1 MTELEWLK
9 QQSGYTDE
17 DLKSFESVMGSA
29 KFVTMLQKI
38 HQSSEQALKDKQDA
52 EQARLDFENR
62 YNNEFIPEMRKVT
75 GDALQAQGEAARLK
89 AQLDKA
95 REYGIVPEPEKSA
108 ADPNPA
114 PVRAPGS
121 PDPNS
126 VTRDDFGRLAMA
138 QGRSIVE
145 LQDIN
150 ADHFRLFG
158 SPLGNTQEILDE
170 MQRQHTLGNRNY
182 SLRQAWESKYDVA
195 KKRDEL
201 KLSDQKKHDDEVRA
215 AAVKEERERRGANPN
230 VHSGVPSR
238 FSTYK
243 PSDSNAE
250 PWKAPR
256 SKNQANKGWRDNALA
271 KVREAVAA

>member
-1 MTELEWLK
+1 MTEVEWLK

-17 DLKSFESVMGSA
+17 DLKSFESVMGNA
-29 KFVTMLQKI
+29 KFVAMLQKI

-75 GDALQAQGEAARLK
+75 SDAIQERGETARLR
-89 AQLDKA
+89 AQLEKA
-95 REYGIVPEPEKSA
+95 REYGIVPEPDKPA
-108 ADPNPA
+108 VDPDAA

-121 PDPNS
+121 PNPNG
-126 VTRDDFGRLAMA
+126 VTRDDFGRLAIA

-170 MQRQHTLGNRNY
+170 MQRQHTLGNKNF

-201 KLSDQKKHDDEVRA
+201 KAAEGKKHDDEVRA
-215 AAVKEERERRGANPN
+215 AAVKEERERNGANPN
-230 VHSGVPSR
+230 LRSGTPSR

-243 PSDSNAE
+243 PSDSSAE
-250 PWKAPR
+250 PWKAPHLK
-256 SKNQANKGWRDNALA
+256 SQANKGWRDNALA